1 MNKDLFNKD
10 SAPEAKSPQQWI
22 LERPGLI
29 AAMASQGAEGAQSAL
44 RIARTLMDIEKPKL

>member
-1 MNKDLFNKD
+1 MSKELFNKD
-10 SAPEAKSPQQWI
+10 SAPEAKTPQQWI